1 MSRMLGRATLTIPA
15 SPSTAVIA
23 EAVATSFAD
32 EAGIPAAGVERLQ
45 RAIRCLVS
53 FSVEQ
58 SYGGDSGGDVEIS
71 LELDTE
77 GVVVDVH
84 DWGKPFRRGGG
95 PDGPLP
101 AGLEDAEAVGESV
114 RLINLAN
121 DGKRLTL
128 HVATEHARHGTEEAT
143 FWARAQNVA
152 SFISGNEA
160 TDIMGPGPSCP
171 PECQMMKPHFARP
184 VTASV

>member
-1 MSRMLGRATLTIPA
+1 MLGRATLTIPA

-45 RAIRCLVS
+45 RAIRCLVT

-58 SYGGDSGGDVEIS
+58 SYGGESGGDVEVS

-128 HVATEHARHGTEEAT
+128 HVATEHAITLSPVIDGAADT
-143 FWARAQNVA
+143 ARASRSQSA
-152 SFISGNEA
+152 EGIEIRDATIDDADAISQLMLSL
-160 TDIMGPGPSCP
+160 I
-171 PECQMMKPHFARP
+171 HI
-184 VTASV
+184 